1 MIKQLVIDFFCEIEK
16 RELKKNKNAKAVFWV
31 QELQEVGY
39 HDRNYIG
46 VKKATRIYEKYV
58 ENKKK
63 VSVKEP
69 DKFLCDVMAQYLNYK
84 NYEEY
89 AAEKGPTEKIIK
101 RSNKKNTWRFKE
113 KVSAQKIMVSVGI
126 LCIFPLLFFIYR
138 YNTAATADCII
149 WNTNLFEES
158 SCAAKNAINNGRY
171 NIAIDKFKKI
181 EVTNE
186 TSFFSY
192 GRPTIW
198 YGKSEI
204 GEISFFTHRGIHP
217 ETLKELKPITTYIID
232 KYVLVDQNEKTSTD

>member
-1 MIKQLVIDFFCEIEK
+1 MIKELVTDFFKEIEK
-16 RELKKNKNAKAVFWV
+16 RERKKNKNAKATFWV
-31 QELQEVGY
+31 EELQKVGY
-39 HDRNYIG
+39 HDKKYIG
-46 VKKATRIYEKYV
+46 IKKATRVYEKYV
-58 ENKKK
+58 EDKKT

-69 DKFLCDVMAQYLNYK
+69 DKFLCNVMAQYLNYK

-89 AAEKGPTEKIIK
+89 ASEKGLTEKIIK
-101 RSNKKNTWRFKE
+101 RINKKNTWRFKE
-113 KVSAQKIMVSVGI
+113 KVFAQKRVISVGI
-126 LCIFPLLFFIYR
+126 LCIFPLLFFIYK
-138 YNTAATADCII
+138 YNTAATGDCII

-158 SCAAKNAINNGRY
+158 SCAAKNAINNRRY

-192 GRPTIW
+192 GRPIIW

-217 ETLKELKPITTYIID
+217 ETLKELKPITRYIIN
-232 KYVLVDQNEKTSTD
+232 KYVLVD